1 MRGRIAW
8 IVSRILG
15 RMWFRVG
22 IFGLAALAVVA
33 LAAIL
38 GPLLP
43 EGLTRRI
50 EVGATREILSI
61 LASAMLV
68 VSTFSLGIVVQ
79 AFAAAESMATP
90 RASRVLIEDPFSQ
103 TVLSTFLGAFVFA
116 ICGIYADS
124 LGFIAPEGEA
134 MMLLASA
141 GVIAVVIFTLIGW
154 LDHLASLVRQ
164 DETIRKL
171 ERRAEEAALRLAR
184 APLLGAAP
192 IDAGVSTNWPVP
204 PSATGYVAH
213 IDLAALQKIADA
225 AGGALRVVSGPGAV
239 ATPAEPLVR
248 LTWQPTEDDVEA
260 IRDAFAIELF
270 RSFEDDLRFCLE
282 VLAEVG
288 SRALSPGVN
297 DPGTAITVITA
308 QQRLLTMWSQARPTS
323 EPEIRYP
330 RVMAE
335 ALDADD
341 LFEDA
346 FAPLARDGAGLIE
359 VGLRLQ
365 NALAALAAIGGQ
377 DVRAAAVATSARSL
391 RHAENAL
398 RLEADFERLA
408 AAAAPVTAAGGL

>member
-8 IVSRILG
+8 IVFRILG

-22 IFGLAALAVVA
+22 LFGLAALAVVA
-33 LAAIL
+33 LAPVL
-38 GPLLP
+38 GPLMP

-90 RASRVLIEDPFSQ
+90 RASRVLIDDPFSQ

-124 LGFIAPEGEA
+124 LGFIARDGEA

-141 GVIAVVIFTLIGW
+141 AVIAVVIFTLIGW

-171 ERRAEEAALRLAR
+171 ARRAEAAALRRAR
-184 APLLGAAP
+184 APRLGAAP
-192 IDAGVSTNWPVP
+192 VDAAVATNWPVP
-204 PSATGYVAH
+204 AGETGYVAH
-213 IDLAALQKIADA
+213 IDLAALQKVADG
-225 AGGALRVVSGPGAV
+225 AGGALRVVAGPGAV

-248 LTWQPTEDDVEA
+248 LTWQPSEDDVEA
-260 IRDAFAIELF
+260 IRRAFAIGLF

-297 DPGTAITVITA
+297 DPGTAIAVITV

-323 EPEIRYP
+323 APEIRFS

-335 ALDADD
+335 PLDAVD

-346 FAPLARDGAGLIE
+346 FAPLARDGAGMIE

-365 NALAALAAIGGQ
+365 KALSALAAIGGP
-377 DVRAAAVATSARSL
+377 DVRAAAAATSARSL
-391 RHAENAL
+391 RHGEDAL
-398 RLEADFERLA
+398 RLRADRDRLTEAAVADW
-408 AAAAPVTAAGGL
+408 GL